1 MPALSDRIR
10 AEVLPPLGRAWR
22 WWSGELVGLWPKN
35 AGLGF
40 ARTPRAD
47 IRPGRDAVDIV
58 RTADGQ
64 GERFI
69 ESRPLSAFGDDNW
82 QEVGT
87 LLAGHRA
94 RLLLGAPLAHIVT
107 LRLPK
112 AARPYLRTAVP
123 LQLAEHAP
131 LPLDHL
137 EWKTVDTRLEGE
149 TLLIRVALVRS
160 DVLEAIESGF
170 RTHAIAQPPIFA
182 ETGDGKVVPLRQTPG
197 GGSLLP
203 RPWAWA
209 AGILALTP
217 FLLLLVL
224 HILVVHERSRV
235 SDAEELARPKLAA
248 ERRIRERAEVAHGL
262 NRILAAPAVTSL
274 VEDLADRLPSSAHA
288 THIAAHDD
296 GSIDVTLTTSDA
308 DRARA
313 ALAGDTRLLLLG
325 TPDITQS
332 ADGSTSLHFEA
343 RTR

>member
-1 MPALSDRIR
+1 MSSVTDRIR

-22 WWSGELVGLWPKN
+22 WWSGELVALWPKN
-35 AGLGF
+35 AGAGF

-47 IRPGRDAVDIV
+47 IRPGRNAVDIV

-64 GERFI
+64 GERFV
-69 ESRPLSAFGDDNW
+69 ESRPLFAFDDDNW
-82 QEVGT
+82 QEVGN

-112 AARPYLRTAVP
+112 AARPYLRTAIP

-131 LPLDHL
+131 LPLDQL
-137 EWKTVDTRLEGE
+137 DWKTVDTQLEGE
-149 TLLIRVALVRS
+149 TLMIRVALVRS

-170 RTHAIAQPPIFA
+170 RTHEIALPPIFA
-182 ETGDGKVVPLRQTPG
+182 ETNDGKVVPLRQAPG
-197 GGSLLP
+197 SGSLLP
-203 RPWAWA
+203 QPCAWA
-209 AGILALTP
+209 AAILALTP

-224 HILVVHERSRV
+224 HILVLHERSRV
-235 SDAEELARPKLAA
+235 SGAEELARPKLAA
-248 ERRIRERAEVAHGL
+248 ERRIRDRAEVAHGL
-262 NRILAAPAVTSL
+262 NRVLAAPAVTSL
-274 VEDLADRLPSSAHA
+274 VENLADRLPSSAHA
-288 THIAAHDD
+288 MEIAAHDD
-296 GSIDVTLTTSDA
+296 GSIDVTLATADA

-313 ALAGDTRLLLLG
+313 ALAGDTRLILLG

-332 ADGSTSLHFEA
+332 ADGSTSLHFKA